1 MRMACCL
8 QSTCTCCSRNY
19 RSCCYYRFCLCC
31 CSCNS
36 VPVFTR
42 KVSARATEKWK
53 CNALFH
59 MAAKFHTSPQGRS
72 KCVLHTLTHTHTHAC
87 MHAYFLPGRTDLVF
101 GLGNIIYAGGMINN
115 NGVHWLPHGL
125 AAILAFETVTV
136 ILQLNIKSGN
146 LTFTATV
153 TATATATVSVQHR
166 SGKFVPRLFCFYT
179 QIESEISLLLLLLLL

>member
-8 QSTCTCCSRNY
+8 QSTCTCTCCSRNY

-87 MHAYFLPGRTDLVF
+87 TYTFCLGELIWFLVLGTLSMLGRHDQQQRSALTAAR
-101 GLGNIIYAGGMINN
+101 LGGHFSFRNRY
-115 NGVHWLPHGL
+115 
-125 AAILAFETVTV
+125 
-136 ILQLNIKSGN
+136 
-146 LTFTATV
+146 
-153 TATATATVSVQHR
+153 R
-166 SGKFVPRLFCFYT
+166 YT
-179 QIESEISLLLLLLLL
+179 TIEYQIG